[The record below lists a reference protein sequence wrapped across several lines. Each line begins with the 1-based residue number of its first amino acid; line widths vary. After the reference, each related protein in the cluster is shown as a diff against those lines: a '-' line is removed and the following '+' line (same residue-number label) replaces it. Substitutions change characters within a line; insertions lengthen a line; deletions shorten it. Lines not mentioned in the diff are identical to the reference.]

1 MPPPVPR
8 PDPDWRNEPRQKG
21 LRGVE
26 TIRDDFPILNRPLA
40 DGTPLVYLD
49 SASSA
54 QKPRVVIDSLSD
66 CYERYYANSH
76 RGVYQF
82 GVQVDEALE
91 GSRERIARMIGAE
104 YPEEVIFTS
113 GTTMSINLVAQS
125 WGRSQLSPGDEVLV
139 NEMEHHANLVP
150 WQQVAIQTGAVL
162 RHIPMT
168 DDGRLDL
175 ERLDECLTPRT
186 RLVAVTGMSNVLG
199 TVNPIERL
207 VEAARA
213 VGALVLVDGAQ
224 SVPHA
229 AVDVSNP
236 QVDFLAFS
244 GHKLYGPSGVGVLYG
259 RREWLSQMDPFLF
272 GGNMISEVG
281 LTESSWA
288 ELPAKFEAG
297 TLPVAQAIALGVAVD
312 YVVGLGFDEI
322 GRVEH
327 ALLEEAQK
335 RLSEIPDMV
344 IHGPAI
350 EHKGAIV
357 SFSDQRVHPHDMA
370 ELLKRKG
377 VAVRAGH
384 HCTMPLHSRLGV
396 VATTRASFAAYNDS
410 SDVDVLVDAIQYA
423 RKILRR
429 D

>member
-1 MPPPVPR
+1 V
-8 PDPDWRNEPRQKG
+8 G
-21 LRGVE
+21 
-26 TIRDDFPILNRPLA
+26 TIRSDFPILGRPLS

-54 QKPRVVIDSLSD
+54 QKPQVVIDSLSE
-66 CYERYYANSH
+66 CYSTYYANSH

-91 GSRERIARMIGAE
+91 GTRARVAAMIGADH
-104 YPEEVIFTS
+104 PEEVIFTS
-113 GTTMSINLVAQS
+113 GTTMSINLVAS
-125 WGRSQLSPGDEVLV
+125 AWGRSRLSSGDELLV

-150 WQQVAIQTGAVL
+150 WQQLASETGASL
-162 RHIPMT
+162 RHIPLT

-175 ERLDECLTPRT
+175 ERLDECLTSRT

-199 TVNPIERL
+199 TVNPIGRL
-207 VEAARA
+207 VERAHA

-229 AVDVSNP
+229 AINVQDP
-236 QVDFLAFS
+236 RIDFLAFS
-244 GHKLYGPSGVGVLYG
+244 GHKIYGPTGVGVLYG
-259 RREWLSQMDPFLF
+259 RRELLEQMDPFLC

-312 YVVGLGFDEI
+312 YVQGIGFDEI
-322 GRVEH
+322 GRIET
-327 ALLEEAQK
+327 ALLCEAQQ
-335 RLSEIPDMV
+335 RLSEIPDV
-344 IHGPAI
+344 LIHGPAV

-357 SFSDQRVHPHDMA
+357 SFTDERVHPHDMA

-384 HCTMPLHSRLGV
+384 HCTMPLHARMGV
-396 VATTRASFAAYNDS
+396 VATTRASFALYNDS
-410 SDVDVLVDAIQYA
+410 TDIDVLVDGIQYA
-423 RKILRR
+423 RKVLRR

>member
-1 MPPPVPR
+1 
-8 PDPDWRNEPRQKG
+8 
-21 LRGVE
+21 VE

-54 QKPRVVIDSLSD
+54 QKPQVVIDALSD

-82 GVQVDEALE
+82 GVQVDESLE
-91 GSRERIARMIGAE
+91 GARERIARLIGAE
-104 YPEEVIFTS
+104 HPEEVVFTS

-150 WQQVAIQTGAVL
+150 WQQVATQTGAVL

-229 AVDVSNP
+229 AIDVSNP

-259 RREWLSQMDPFLF
+259 RREWLEQMDPFLF

-322 GRVEH
+322 GRVEQ
-327 ALLEEAQK
+327 ALLEEAQQ

-423 RKILRR
+423 RKTLRR

>member
-1 MPPPVPR
+1 V
-8 PDPDWRNEPRQKG
+8 G
-21 LRGVE
+21 
-26 TIRDDFPILNRPLA
+26 TIRSDFPILGRPLS

-54 QKPRVVIDSLSD
+54 QKPQVVIDSLSE
-66 CYERYYANSH
+66 CYSTYYANSH

-91 GSRERIARMIGAE
+91 GTRARVAAMIGADQ
-104 YPEEVIFTS
+104 PEEVIFTS
-113 GTTMSINLVAQS
+113 GTTMSINLVAS
-125 WGRSQLSPGDEVLV
+125 AWGRSRLSSGDELLV

-150 WQQVAIQTGAVL
+150 WQQLASETGASL
-162 RHIPMT
+162 RHIPLT

-175 ERLDECLTPRT
+175 ERLDECLTSRT

-199 TVNPIERL
+199 TVNPIGRL
-207 VEAARA
+207 VERAHA

-229 AVDVSNP
+229 AINVQEP
-236 QVDFLAFS
+236 RIDFLAFS
-244 GHKLYGPSGVGVLYG
+244 GHKIYGPTGVGVLYG
-259 RREWLSQMDPFLF
+259 RRELLEQMDPFLC

-312 YVVGLGFDEI
+312 YVQGIGFDEI
-322 GRVEH
+322 GRIET
-327 ALLEEAQK
+327 ALLCEAQQ
-335 RLSEIPDMV
+335 RLSEIPDV
-344 IHGPAI
+344 LIHGPAV

-357 SFSDQRVHPHDMA
+357 SFTDERVHPHDMA

-384 HCTMPLHSRLGV
+384 HCTMPLHARMGV
-396 VATTRASFAAYNDS
+396 VATTRASFALYNDS
-410 SDVDVLVDAIQYA
+410 TDIDVLVDGIQYA
-423 RKILRR
+423 RKVLRR
-429 D
+429 A

>member
-1 MPPPVPR
+1 M
-8 PDPDWRNEPRQKG
+8 G
-21 LRGVE
+21 
-26 TIRDDFPILNRPLA
+26 TIRSDFPILGRPLS

-54 QKPRVVIDSLSD
+54 QKPQVVIDSLSE
-66 CYERYYANSH
+66 CYSTYYANSH

-91 GSRERIARMIGAE
+91 GTRARVAAMIGADQ
-104 YPEEVIFTS
+104 PEEVIFTS
-113 GTTMSINLVAQS
+113 GTTMSINLVAS
-125 WGRSQLSPGDEVLV
+125 AWGRSRLSSGDELLV

-150 WQQVAIQTGAVL
+150 WQQLAIETGASL
-162 RHIPMT
+162 RHIPLT

-175 ERLDECLTPRT
+175 ERLDECLTSRT

-199 TVNPIERL
+199 TVNPIGRL
-207 VEAARA
+207 VERAHA

-229 AVDVSNP
+229 AINVQEP
-236 QVDFLAFS
+236 RIDFLAFS
-244 GHKLYGPSGVGVLYG
+244 GHKIYGPTGVGVLYG
-259 RREWLSQMDPFLF
+259 RRELLEQMDPFLC

-312 YVVGLGFDEI
+312 YVQGIGFDEI
-322 GRVEH
+322 GRIET
-327 ALLEEAQK
+327 ALLCEAQQ
-335 RLSEIPDMV
+335 RLSEIPDV
-344 IHGPAI
+344 LIHGPAV

-357 SFSDQRVHPHDMA
+357 SFTDERVHPHDMA

-384 HCTMPLHSRLGV
+384 HCTMPLHAWMGV
-396 VATTRASFAAYNDS
+396 VATTRASFALYNDS
-410 SDVDVLVDAIQYA
+410 TDIDVLVDGIQYA
-423 RKILRR
+423 RKVLRR
-429 D
+429 A

>member
-1 MPPPVPR
+1 M
-8 PDPDWRNEPRQKG
+8 G
-21 LRGVE
+21 
-26 TIRDDFPILNRPLA
+26 TIRSDFPIFGRPLP

-54 QKPRVVIDSLSD
+54 QKPQVVIDSLSE
-66 CYERYYANSH
+66 CYSTYYANSH

-91 GSRERIARMIGAE
+91 GSRARVAAMIGADQ
-104 YPEEVIFTS
+104 PEEVIFTS
-113 GTTMSINLVAQS
+113 GTTMSINLVAS
-125 WGRSQLSPGDEVLV
+125 AWGRSRLSSGDELLV

-150 WQQVAIQTGAVL
+150 WQQLASETGAGL
-162 RHIPMT
+162 RHIPLT

-175 ERLDECLTPRT
+175 ERLDECLTSRT

-199 TVNPIERL
+199 TINPIGRL
-207 VEAARA
+207 VERA
-213 VGALVLVDGAQ
+213 HEVGALVLVDGAQ
-224 SVPHA
+224 SVSHA
-229 AVDVSNP
+229 AIDVQEP

-244 GHKLYGPSGVGVLYG
+244 GHKIYGPTGVGVLYG
-259 RREWLSQMDPFLF
+259 RRELLEQMDPFLC

-297 TLPVAQAIALGVAVD
+297 TLPVAQAIALGTAVD
-312 YVVGLGFDEI
+312 YVQGIGFDEI
-322 GRVEH
+322 GRIET
-327 ALLEEAQK
+327 ALLCEAQQ
-335 RLSEIPDMV
+335 RLSEIPDV
-344 IHGPAI
+344 LIHGPAV

-357 SFSDQRVHPHDMA
+357 SFTDERVHPHDMA

-384 HCTMPLHSRLGV
+384 HCTMPLHARMGV
-396 VATTRASFAAYNDS
+396 VATTRASFGLYNDS
-410 SDVDVLVDAIQYA
+410 ADIDVLVDGIQYA

>member
-1 MPPPVPR
+1 M
-8 PDPDWRNEPRQKG
+8 G
-21 LRGVE
+21 
-26 TIRDDFPILNRPLA
+26 TIRSDFPILGRPLS

-54 QKPRVVIDSLSD
+54 QKPQVVIDSLSE
-66 CYERYYANSH
+66 CYSTYYANSH

-91 GSRERIARMIGAE
+91 GTRARVAAMIGADQ
-104 YPEEVIFTS
+104 PEEVIFTS
-113 GTTMSINLVAQS
+113 GTTMSINLVAS
-125 WGRSQLSPGDEVLV
+125 AWGRSRLSSGDELLV

-150 WQQVAIQTGAVL
+150 WQQLASETGASL
-162 RHIPMT
+162 RHIPLT

-175 ERLDECLTPRT
+175 ERLDECLTSRT

-199 TVNPIERL
+199 TVNPIGRL
-207 VEAARA
+207 VERAHA

-229 AVDVSNP
+229 AINVQEP
-236 QVDFLAFS
+236 RIDFLAFS
-244 GHKLYGPSGVGVLYG
+244 GHKIYGPTGVGVLYG
-259 RREWLSQMDPFLF
+259 RRELLEQMDPFLC

-312 YVVGLGFDEI
+312 YVQGIGFDEI
-322 GRVEH
+322 GRIET
-327 ALLEEAQK
+327 ALLCEAQQ
-335 RLSEIPDMV
+335 RLSEIPDV
-344 IHGPAI
+344 LIHGPAV

-357 SFSDQRVHPHDMA
+357 SFTDERVHPHDMA

-384 HCTMPLHSRLGV
+384 HCTMPLHAWMGV
-396 VATTRASFAAYNDS
+396 VATTRASFALYNDS
-410 SDVDVLVDAIQYA
+410 TDIDVLVDGIQYA
-423 RKILRR
+423 RKVLRR
-429 D
+429 A

>member
-1 MPPPVPR
+1 M
-8 PDPDWRNEPRQKG
+8 G
-21 LRGVE
+21 
-26 TIRDDFPILNRPLA
+26 TIRSDFPIFGRPLS

-54 QKPRVVIDSLSD
+54 QKPQVVIDSLTE
-66 CYERYYANSH
+66 CYSTYYANSH

-91 GSRERIARMIGAE
+91 GSRARVAAMIGADQ
-104 YPEEVIFTS
+104 PEEVIFTS
-113 GTTMSINLVAQS
+113 GTTMSINLVAS
-125 WGRSQLSPGDEVLV
+125 AWGRSRLSSGDELLV

-150 WQQVAIQTGAVL
+150 WQQLASETGASL
-162 RHIPMT
+162 RHIPLT

-175 ERLDECLTPRT
+175 ERLDECLTSRT

-199 TVNPIERL
+199 TVNPIGRL
-207 VEAARA
+207 VERAHA

-224 SVPHA
+224 SVSHA
-229 AVDVSNP
+229 AIDVQEP
-236 QVDFLAFS
+236 RIDFLAFS
-244 GHKLYGPSGVGVLYG
+244 GHKIYGPTGVGVLYG
-259 RREWLSQMDPFLF
+259 RRELLELMDPFLC

-297 TLPVAQAIALGVAVD
+297 TLPVAQAIALGTAVD
-312 YVVGLGFDEI
+312 YVQGIGFDEI
-322 GRVEH
+322 GRIET
-327 ALLEEAQK
+327 ALLCEAQQ
-335 RLSEIPDMV
+335 RLSEIPDV
-344 IHGPAI
+344 LIHGPAV

-357 SFSDQRVHPHDMA
+357 SFTDERVHPHDMA

-384 HCTMPLHSRLGV
+384 HCTMPLHAWMGV
-396 VATTRASFAAYNDS
+396 VATTRASFALYNDS
-410 SDVDVLVDAIQYA
+410 TDIDVLVDGIQYA
-423 RKILRR
+423 RKVLRC